1 MLIFNRDLNSLNGSL
16 VNNQLAKNSQ
26 AIQLNNGDL
35 IRFGQDQQAYV
46 FQYSEI
52 EVRPP
57 PSILDDK
64 VSLVPK
70 AYPTYARIDH
80 LASPQILPQQKL
92 PVILFIN
99 IVSREPKL

>member
-1 MLIFNRDLNSLNGSL
+1 MVNDQL
-16 VNNQLAKNSQ
+16 VKNNQAV
-26 AIQLNNGDL
+26 QLNNGDL

-52 EVRPP
+52 DARPS

-99 IVSREPKL
+99 IVSRKSKL